1 VSAFSLRSRRPTG
14 AVSSGAVTRDPQILA
29 GYLEDAAHFPGG
41 RADRLVTPATEA
53 ELAAALRS
61 SGSVLP
67 VGAQSSL
74 TGGATP
80 AGGTVISTRR
90 FTGVELL
97 GADRVRAGAGVP
109 LKTMIGAV
117 ESAGRHYPPSPT
129 FDGAFVGGIVAT
141 NAAGAATFKYGTT
154 RDWVEALTIVLPSGD
169 VLDVER
175 GGARAHPDGYFELQ
189 LQSGVVRVPVPR
201 YRTPRLPK
209 LSAGYFSAP
218 GMDLIDLFIGSEG
231 TLGVFTSVTLRLQT
245 ARPASCLALVPFREE
260 SSALK
265 FAADLRDAARETWRS
280 CSRRG
285 IDAAGIEYMDARS
298 LEILREDGAA
308 VSNGVTLPAD
318 ARSALLVQ
326 LELPPGTHAADAF
339 EQIGLIHD
347 AGRPDTPLVR
357 FCSMLLTAG
366 VFDEVEIAV
375 PDDAARAAQLAAIR
389 EAVPAGV
396 NSRIGRAQKTID
408 AAIEKTAADIAVPFE
423 RLDDLLG
430 AVRAESLR
438 GGLDAVVWGHASDGN
453 LHPNFIPRS
462 RGELEAAQAA
472 VTALGRLAIQMG
484 GAPMAEHGV
493 GRNPIKQ
500 LLLRELYGSQGIEEM
515 HAVKRAIDPD
525 GKLSPGVLFP
535 SARSPRRVI

>member
-1 VSAFSLRSRRPTG
+1 MPAFSLRARRPTG
-14 AVSSGAVTRDPQILA
+14 GVGGAAVTRDPQILA

-53 ELAAALRS
+53 ELADALRT

-80 AGGTVISTRR
+80 NGGTVISTRR
-90 FTGVELL
+90 FTSVELL

-109 LKTMIGAV
+109 LKILIAGV
-117 ESAGRHYPPSPT
+117 ESAARHYPPSPT
-129 FDGAFVGGIVAT
+129 FDGAFVGGTVAT

-154 RDWVEALTIVLPSGD
+154 RDWVEALTVVLPSGD
-169 VLDVER
+169 VLDIER
-175 GGARAHPDGYFELQ
+175 GATRAHRDGYFELQ
-189 LQSGVVRVPVPR
+189 LESGAVRVPVPC
-201 YRTPRLPK
+201 YRTPQLPK
-209 LSAGYFSAP
+209 LSAGYFAAP
-218 GMDLIDLFIGSEG
+218 GMDLIDLFVGSEG
-231 TLGVFTSVTLRLQT
+231 TLGIFTSVTLRLQT
-245 ARPASCLALVPFREE
+245 ARPASCLALVPFRDE

-265 FAADLRDAARETWRS
+265 FAGELRDASKETWRS

-285 IDAAGIEYMDARS
+285 IDAAAIEYMDARS
-298 LEILREDGAA
+298 LEIVREDGAA
-308 VSNGVTLPAD
+308 AANGVNLPSYAT
-318 ARSALLVQ
+318 SALLVQ
-326 LELPPGTHAADAF
+326 LELPPGTGAADAF
-339 EQIGLIHD
+339 EQIGLIRD
-347 AGRPDTPLVR
+347 AGRPDTPLLR
-357 FCSMLLTAG
+357 FCTMLLNAG

-396 NSRIGRAQKTID
+396 NRRIGLAKETVD
-408 AAIEKTAADIAVPFE
+408 ATIEKTAADIAVPFE
-423 RLDDLLG
+423 QLEELLG
-430 AVRAESLR
+430 TIRSETFRS
-438 GGLDAVVWGHASDGN
+438 GLDVAVWGHASDGN

-462 RGELEAAQAA
+462 RKELDAAKAA
-472 VTALGRLAIQMG
+472 VAVIGRLAIQLG

-500 LLLRELYGSQGIEEM
+500 MLLRELYGSQGIEEM
-515 HAVKRAIDPD
+515 RSVKRAIDPD

-535 SARSPRRVI
+535 AAPTH